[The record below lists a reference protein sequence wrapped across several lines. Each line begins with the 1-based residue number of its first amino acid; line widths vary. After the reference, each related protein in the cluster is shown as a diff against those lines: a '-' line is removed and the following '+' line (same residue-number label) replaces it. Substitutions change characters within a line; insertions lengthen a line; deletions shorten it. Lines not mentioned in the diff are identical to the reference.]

1 MAPDRQDIAPAI
13 ALLSASDLG
22 ANQSILELQIEQLK
36 RSGIR
41 RFLVEVDN
49 VSGGLLALADK
60 SRTQGLSFEFVRSA
74 GDARTNMQ
82 SEEMLVV
89 LAEALFVAPDL
100 LDQILRH
107 SGSFVATVDGRD
119 DNSMFERID
128 LNTRWAGIARVDANT
143 VGAIADL
150 PDGWSVAS
158 SLLRQAL
165 QHDVAFNP
173 LPQQA
178 LQDGKLRIV
187 RSVAEMRDLDRQI
200 LQDRASHV
208 DGLIEGKLL
217 GPLSV
222 RIAQVFKVT
231 SSAARFVNI
240 ATLLL
245 SALAVILGA
254 NGWIITAIIA
264 GSVTIGLSVYGEVV
278 AGQSESGSLPKLTK
292 WGASTL
298 LIVAALLTT
307 RADTSYSG
315 DGMFA
320 AATVSGLAML
330 ASKSVWPRWAENLL
344 KSPALIVLLALA
356 FTPIAG
362 FAHAMQLIALA
373 QLATMIVARF
383 VDLPSAKKPTSSLK
397 RN

>member
-1 MAPDRQDIAPAI
+1 MAPDRQDIAPAT
-13 ALLSASDLG
+13 ALLSAGDLG

-49 VSGGLLALADK
+49 VAGWLLTLVDK
-60 SRTQGLSFEFVRSA
+60 SRAQGLVFEFVRSA
-74 GDARTNMQ
+74 GDVRTNMQ

-89 LAEALFVAPDL
+89 LAEALFVDPDL
-100 LDQILRH
+100 LDKILQH

-119 DNSMFERID
+119 DNDQFERID
-128 LNTRWAGIARVDANT
+128 LNTRWAGIARVDART
-143 VGAIADL
+143 VSAIADL

-165 QHDVAFNP
+165 QHEVGYSP

-187 RSVAEMRDLDRQI
+187 RSVAEMQDLDRQI

-231 SSAARFVNI
+231 SSAAHFMNI
-240 ATLLL
+240 AMLML
-245 SALAVILGA
+245 SALAAILGA
-254 NGWIITAIIA
+254 NGWIIPAIIA
-264 GSVTIGLSVYGEVV
+264 GFVTIGLSVYGEVV
-278 AGQSESGSLPKLTK
+278 AGQSDSGGLPKLTK
-292 WGASTL
+292 WGANTL
-298 LIVAALLTT
+298 LIVAALLAT

-320 AATVSGLAML
+320 VATVSGLAML
-330 ASKSVWPRWAENLL
+330 ASKSVWPIWAENLL

-362 FAHAMQLIALA
+362 FANAAQLIAMA

-383 VDLPSAKKPTSSLK
+383 VDLPSEKKQHQA
-397 RN
+397 

>member
-49 VSGGLLALADK
+49 VSGGLLALVDK
-60 SRTQGLSFEFVRSA
+60 SRAQGLVFEFVRSA
-74 GDARTNMQ
+74 GDVRTNIQ

-100 LDQILRH
+100 LDQTLQH
-107 SGSFVATVDGRD
+107 SGSFIATVDGRD
-119 DNSMFERID
+119 DNGQFERID
-128 LNTRWAGIARVDANT
+128 LNTRWAGIARVDART
-143 VGAIADL
+143 VSAIADL

-178 LQDGKLRIV
+178 LQGGKLRIV
-187 RSVAEMRDLDRQI
+187 RSVAEMRDLDQQI
-200 LQDRASHV
+200 IHDRASHV

-222 RIAQVFKVT
+222 RIAQVSKVT

-245 SALAVILGA
+245 SALAAILGA
-254 NGWIITAIIA
+254 NGWIMPAIIA
-264 GSVTIGLSVYGEVV
+264 AFVSIGLSIYSDVV
-278 AGQSESGSLPKLTK
+278 AGQSDADGLSKYMK
-292 WGASTL
+292 WASYALLIIATL
-298 LIVAALLTT
+298 LTA
-307 RADTSYSG
+307 RAGTSYSG

-320 AATVSGLAML
+320 AAAVCGLAML
-330 ASKSVWPRWAENLL
+330 GSKSDWPKWAKDLL
-344 KSPALIVLLALA
+344 KSPGLIILLALML
-356 FTPIAG
+356 TPLAG
-362 FAHAMQLIALA
+362 FITAMQLIALA
-373 QLATMIVARF
+373 QIATMIAARF
-383 VDLPSAKKPTSSLK
+383 GSLPSIKNQHQA
-397 RN
+397 